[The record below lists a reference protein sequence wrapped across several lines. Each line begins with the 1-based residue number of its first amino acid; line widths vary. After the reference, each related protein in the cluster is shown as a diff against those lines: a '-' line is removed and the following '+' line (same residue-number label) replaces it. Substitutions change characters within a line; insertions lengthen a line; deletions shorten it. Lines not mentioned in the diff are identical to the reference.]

1 MFLTFQ
7 LGQAPVVR
15 EQFVRRLL
23 VCFCEMA
30 LLRKLSG
37 VFHIVSASI
46 YGYSFQRELE
56 EIKCLLSQSCFVKIG
71 KQNTSMRDLKQH
83 VLDLSK
89 LAISSWSFSEIRAR
103 PTFFPKL

>member
-15 EQFVRRLL
+15 EQFVRRLS

-30 LLRKLSG
+30 LLRNLSG
-37 VFHIVSASI
+37 VLHIVSASI

-56 EIKCLLSQSCFVKIG
+56 EIKCLFLARAV
-71 KQNTSMRDLKQH
+71 
-83 VLDLSK
+83 LSK
-89 LAISSWSFSEIRAR
+89 SVNKIPQSSTSRTLIS
-103 PTFFPKL
+103 